1 LIHQLPPK
9 PAYLRVKIWRRLQ
22 TLGAVAIK
30 NSVYVLPNTEEA
42 REDFEWVLREIQ
54 QEGGEASLCEARLV
68 DGLTD
73 EDVQRSFQTTRE
85 NDYRELASD
94 VRTFAQETLPRR
106 GRSLSPEARS
116 QAEASLVRF
125 RKRLGDIGKLD
136 FFGAPGREAVE
147 GLLGDLEGRLGNS
160 TDSKRNPSRR
170 PWSVEDVQDR
180 VWVTRTGV
188 HIDRMASAWLIDRFI
203 DEHARF
209 KFVPSRGYRAD
220 PGELR
225 FDMFDAEFT
234 HDGELCTF
242 EVLVRDF
249 GLADPALVA
258 LGEIVHDID
267 LKEAKYERPET
278 AGVEHLIAGIAWA
291 NSEDE
296 KRLEKSS
303 TVFAALYGYFK
314 RRKS

>member
-1 LIHQLPPK
+1 
-9 PAYLRVKIWRRLQ
+9 
-22 TLGAVAIK
+22 
-30 NSVYVLPNTEEA
+30 
-42 REDFEWVLREIQ
+42 
-54 QEGGEASLCEARLV
+54 
-68 DGLTD
+68 
-73 EDVQRSFQTTRE
+73 
-85 NDYRELASD
+85 
-94 VRTFAQETLPRR
+94 
-106 GRSLSPEARS
+106 
-116 QAEASLVRF
+116 
-125 RKRLGDIGKLD
+125 
-136 FFGAPGREAVE
+136 
-147 GLLGDLEGRLGNS
+147 
-160 TDSKRNPSRR
+160 
-170 PWSVEDVQDR
+170 
-180 VWVTRTGV
+180 
-188 HIDRMASAWLIDRFI
+188 
-203 DEHARF
+203 
-209 KFVPSRGYRAD
+209 
-220 PGELR
+220 
-225 FDMFDAEFT
+225 MFDAEFT

>member
-1 LIHQLPPK
+1 
-9 PAYLRVKIWRRLQ
+9 VKIWRRLQ